1 MNQDQDLIRQV
12 VCLQISLL
20 MSVWGERSTENQI
33 LNKLKTLLVYLWAP
47 FANLLWYTHTVVMA
61 TISLLLWPFDRT
73 GRLQHWCAR
82 WWCRLVAWSI
92 FARIRVYG
100 TENVSADQNYVYMA
114 NHSSLIDTPAL
125 FAYLPHQFRIM
136 AKKELFWVPFMG
148 WHLWSAGNFPIDRSD
163 PRKTAKSLR
172 SVIEGVRAGK
182 SLAVFPEG
190 TRTPDGR
197 LQEFKHGAF
206 KIAVRAGVPIVPVSI
221 RGTFKLLPKTTLAP
235 RPGRV
240 DVIIG
245 HPIDTREY
253 SERNL
258 GELISRTRAA
268 IEANLDSA
276 PRPETEPASLG
287 A

>member
-1 MNQDQDLIRQV
+1 M
-12 VCLQISLL
+12 
-20 MSVWGERSTENQI
+20 
-33 LNKLKTLLVYLWAP
+33 NKLKTIFVYLWAP

-61 TISLLLWPFDRT
+61 TLSLLLWPFDRR
-73 GRLQHWCAR
+73 GAMQHWCAR

-100 TENVSADQNYVYMA
+100 TENVSKDQNYVYMA

-136 AKKELFWVPFMG
+136 AKKELFYIPFMG
-148 WHLWSAGNFPIDRSD
+148 WHLWTAGNFPIDRSD
-163 PRKTAKSLR
+163 PRKTANSLR
-172 SVIEGVRAGK
+172 RVIEGVRSGK

-190 TRTPDGR
+190 TRTPDGH
-197 LQEFKHGAF
+197 LQEFKSGAF

-240 DVIIG
+240 EVVIG
-245 HPIDTREY
+245 EPIETREY
-253 SERNL
+253 SDRNL
-258 GELISRTRAA
+258 TELIARTRAA
-268 IEANLDSA
+268 IQANLEVAPLELEQSA
-276 PRPETEPASLG
+276 SVKA
-287 A
+287 